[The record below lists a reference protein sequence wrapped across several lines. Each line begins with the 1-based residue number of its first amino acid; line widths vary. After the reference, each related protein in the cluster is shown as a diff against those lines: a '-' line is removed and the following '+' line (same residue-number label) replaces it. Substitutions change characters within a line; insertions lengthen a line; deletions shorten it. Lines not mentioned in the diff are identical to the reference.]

1 MLIKKYILII
11 AILFISSFEQYT
23 FASSLPVG
31 FENAF
36 ELNETKIKIKNLDGS
51 FSQSMVFS
59 VSFNTIQLDS
69 ENKKTVKQFR
79 EYLKINNVSEKYE
92 EQIISDLIYG
102 VKSVDLCTG
111 SIKGCQLSPETYE
124 FIYDYND
131 KVLYFYVSPDLLSY
145 KNVNEEKKYHSSES
159 EKNGLI
165 NSFDLYASSYYQQDA
180 VVSLNDR
187 ATLGLPYGYLRGDV
201 NLNNSEDSSQIYEA
215 AYHLDFDAYTLK
227 MGYFKYDP
235 NINSTDF
242 LNSTALFSQNSIIF
256 ASSENLLIGNK
267 NSNKVLNI
275 YAAKTGRIH
284 VYRDDRLIYQRNS
297 SEGQNTINYAD
308 LPYGRYKVKVDVLSS
323 GKVINSQIYNVY
335 NNRNDSLAEGGIDFS
350 LSAGLLSDQRFEDD
364 LDNQNV
370 DNSTY
375 TKGLVSYQW
384 IDSLL
389 LGAGGII
396 SQEGNSTTIGAS
408 YSWLETGLET
418 EIVYDMFKDAEHLNI
433 NMNILGLNI
442 SYETLETDT
451 LEDGTLAHYLYGER
465 DYIRGL
471 INYSYS
477 FGGGKSLY
485 TTYSHIKYSSEDG
498 FDLDN
503 EDAQNFVSIGYSSPF
518 IASSNLNLNLDYTD
532 TSDDLTFNILWSIPL
547 SENLEV
553 STGTTT
559 SKSEVTQ
566 FITNIRKDNI
576 IDSDSFHTEAEL
588 SNVYNRSQ
596 DDMYQEAR
604 ASASGRTQYATMN
617 MSAYASNND
626 NSMGVSGGFSS
637 TQIITKD
644 DIYITSKESLSY
656 AVIDI
661 EDNNVNEMVQNDAK
675 GYLSLNKNDSRTNK
689 KIIYKD
695 EAVIPLSEYDEYAV
709 KFDAESVDLYN
720 SGEHQLKVFSH
731 PGTVATMS
739 PKVNRVVSFITSF
752 NDLSE
757 KPVNDVLCVGDG
769 CLNVSEIADGIYR
782 ITVLDGIDFELT
794 SNSNSC
800 LLPYEFTTTNQMN
813 FGENYCLPL
822 ANSNEEL
829 ELIDIDDSK
838 LKAIFLGAYEQSS
851 EVEGAIENL
860 KSVGYRVI
868 EKRVGNLK
876 AIYIAQI
883 PSKIKELLAES
894 KDSIQKFK
902 LLSKNNYSAEN
913 ISFPVALLN

>member
-1 MLIKKYILII
+1 MPL
-11 AILFISSFEQYT
+11 Q
-23 FASSLPVG
+23 
-31 FENAF
+31 
-36 ELNETKIKIKNLDGS
+36 
-51 FSQSMVFS
+51 
-59 VSFNTIQLDS
+59 
-69 ENKKTVKQFR
+69 
-79 EYLKINNVSEKYE
+79 
-92 EQIISDLIYG
+92 
-102 VKSVDLCTG
+102 
-111 SIKGCQLSPETYE
+111 
-124 FIYDYND
+124 
-131 KVLYFYVSPDLLSY
+131 
-145 KNVNEEKKYHSSES
+145 
-159 EKNGLI
+159 
-165 NSFDLYASSYYQQDA
+165 
-180 VVSLNDR
+180 
-187 ATLGLPYGYLRGDV
+187 
-201 NLNNSEDSSQIYEA
+201 
-215 AYHLDFDAYTLK
+215 
-227 MGYFKYDP
+227 YDP

-242 LNSTALFSQNSIIF
+242 LNSTAVLSQNSIIF

-284 VYRDDRLIYQRNS
+284 VYRDDRIIYQRNS

-350 LSAGLLSDQRFEDD
+350 LSAGLLSDQRFEDESDD
-364 LDNQNV
+364 LDNKNV
-370 DNSTY
+370 DNSSY
-375 TKGLVSYQW
+375 AKGLVSYQW
-384 IDSLL
+384 LDSLL
-389 LGAGGII
+389 LGSGGII
-396 SQEGNSTTIGAS
+396 SQKGNSTTIGAS

-418 EIVYDMFKDAEHLNI
+418 EVVYDMFKDAEHLNI
-433 NMNILGLNI
+433 NMNILGLNL
-442 SYETLETDT
+442 SYETLETDP

-477 FGGGKSLY
+477 FGGGKILY
-485 TTYSHIKYSSEDG
+485 TTYSHIHYSSEDG
-498 FDLDN
+498 FDLDE
-503 EDAQNFVSIGYSSPF
+503 EDAQNFVSIGYSTPF
-518 IASSNLNLNLDYTD
+518 IVSSDLNLNLDYTD
-532 TSDDLTFNILWSIPL
+532 TSDDLKFNILWSIPL
-547 SENLEV
+547 SETLEV
-553 STGTTT
+553 STGATT

-588 SNVYNRSQ
+588 SNIYNRSQ

-604 ASASGRTQYATMN
+604 ASASGHTQYATMN
-617 MSAYASNND
+617 MSAYVSNND
-626 NSMGVSGGFSS
+626 NNMGVSGGLSS
-637 TQIITKD
+637 TQVITKD
-644 DIYITSKESLSY
+644 DIYITNKESLSY

-661 EDNNVNEMVQNDAK
+661 EENNINEAVQNDAK
-675 GYLSLNKNDSRTNK
+675 GYLSLHKNGSRTNK
-689 KIIYKD
+689 NILYKD
-695 EAVIPLSEYDEYAV
+695 EAVVPLSEYDEYAV

-739 PKVNRVVSFITSF
+739 PKVSRVVSFITSF

-757 KPVNDVLCVGDG
+757 QPVDDVLCVGEG
-769 CLNVSEIADGIYR
+769 CLNVSEIEDGVYR

-822 ANSNEEL
+822 ANMNSSEEPQ
-829 ELIDIDDSK
+829 LIDIDDSK
-838 LKAIFLGAYEQSS
+838 LKAIFLGAYEQTS
-851 EVEGAIENL
+851 EVDGAIEDL

-883 PSKIKELLAES
+883 PSKMKELLAES